1 MIEFLIANMPILQNF
16 MTLRPPHGLEE
27 AHVVHRLGPDQF
39 RDVPHP
45 SQPKFDLARPSREG
59 FRSISPKIWEEIGN
73 KNYTGC
79 GLEVGAGLEV
89 EVGHTP
95 HHLSLIEADHLAKVS
110 GRYL

>member
-1 MIEFLIANMPILQNF
+1 MMEFLIANMPILQNF
-16 MTLRPPHGLEE
+16 MTLRPPHGLGE

-45 SQPKFDLARPSREG
+45 SQPKFDLARPPREG
-59 FRSISPKIWEEIGN
+59 FRSISPKTWEEIGN
-73 KNYTGC
+73 KNYTWG
-79 GLEVGAGLEV
+79 GLEVGPGLEV

-95 HHLSLIEADHLAKVS
+95 HGLSWTEADHLAKVS